1 MTDARLPKLIQAMLD
16 PAFYPHPVQVPIQL
30 IQTHISY
37 ILLTGDYAYKVKKP
51 LDFGFLNFT
60 TLQQRQHFC
69 QEELRMNQRGAPGLY
84 LEVLPIIQANSHFQL
99 LNRLPGSEDCV
110 VEYTLKMRQFPQE
123 SLLSNLFARGELT
136 ATLMEELG
144 RVVAAFHAQT
154 QTNDYIRSFG
164 QPERVR
170 EAFDENYRQ
179 TQRYIGGPQTA
190 QQYEETQA
198 YTDWFFAERQDL
210 FQQRLDQDR
219 IRECHG
225 DLHLSNICLWE
236 GKLLLFDCIEFNEP
250 FRFVDVMY
258 DVSYAVMD
266 LDARHRSDLGNAY
279 LNTYLEETG
288 DWEGLK
294 ILPIYLN
301 RQAYV
306 RAKVTSFLL
315 DDPTAA
321 EKTKAEAFKTAAQ
334 YYRLAWEYTRPKQGR
349 LFLMSGLSGSG
360 KSTVARYL
368 ARQQGAIH
376 IRSDAVRKHL
386 AGIPLRERGGAEVY
400 TPEMTTKTYQRLLQL
415 GIELAQE
422 GYTVILDAKFDRQAL
437 RGMAIAQAETRG
449 IPLRILHCHAPTTLL
464 QERLQQRAS
473 SQTSGALAA
482 STQASWLVGDLLYA
496 PDIADATAD
505 MLSKQQAHWQDFTE
519 SERPFVTAI
528 DTSQDW
534 QAQLTTLSLASSSVA
549 TQSGQ
554 SQENYE

>member
-1 MTDARLPKLIQAMLD
+1 MTDARLPQLIQAMLD
-16 PAFYPHPVQVPIQL
+16 PAFYPHPVQAPIQL

-60 TLQQRQHFC
+60 TLPQRQHFC
-69 QEELRMNQRGAPGLY
+69 QEELRMNQRGAPGIY
-84 LEVLPIIQANSHFQL
+84 LQVLPITQTDGQFQL
-99 LNRLPGSEDCV
+99 NGAGAC
-110 VEYTLKMRQFPQE
+110 VEYTLQMRQFPQE
-123 SLLSNLFARGELT
+123 SLFSNLFERGELT
-136 ATLMEELG
+136 AALMEELG

-154 QTNDYIRSFG
+154 DTNDYIRGFG

-179 TQRYIGGPQTA
+179 TEHYIGGPQTA
-190 QQYEETQA
+190 QYFQETQA
-198 YTDWFFAERQDL
+198 YTDRFFAERRDL

-225 DLHLSNICLWE
+225 DLHLRNICFWE
-236 GKLLLFDCIEFNEP
+236 GKILLFDCIEFNEP

-258 DVSYAVMD
+258 DVSYGVMD
-266 LDARHRSDLGNAY
+266 LDARHRPDLGNAY

-315 DDPTAA
+315 DDPTAS
-321 EKTKAEAFKTAAQ
+321 EEVKTEAFNSAAQ
-334 YYRLAWEYTRPKQGR
+334 YYRLAWEYTRPKQGQ

-360 KSTVARYL
+360 KSTVARHL

-386 AGIPLRERGGAEVY
+386 AGIPLRERGGPEVY
-400 TPEMTTKTYQRLLQL
+400 TPEMTAKTYGRLVQL
-415 GIELAQE
+415 GLELVQE
-422 GYTVILDAKFDRQAL
+422 GYRVILDAKFDRQDL
-437 RGMAIAQAETRG
+437 RAIALEQAQNTG
-449 IPLRILHCHAPTTLL
+449 IPVRILHCYAPEVTLR
-464 QERLQQRAS
+464 ERLQHRAS
-473 SQTSGALAA
+473 SQTRQGSDLQ
-482 STQASWLVGDLLYA
+482 TQTSWIVGDQRYSA
-496 PDIADATAD
+496 DIADATAD
-505 MLSKQQAHWQDFTE
+505 MLAKQQAHWQDFAE
-519 SERPFVTAI
+519 SERSFVTAV

-534 QAQLTTLSLASSSVA
+534 QAQLRQIQILKS
-549 TQSGQ
+549 
-554 SQENYE
+554 

>member
-1 MTDARLPKLIQAMLD
+1 MADAHLPPLIQAMLD
-16 PAFYPHPVQVPIQL
+16 PAFYPHPAQDPIQL

-60 TLQQRQHFC
+60 TLEQRRHFC

-84 LEVLPIIQANSHFQL
+84 LQVLPIFQT
-99 LNRLPGSEDCV
+99 NGRFQFSGSGEL
-110 VEYTLKMRQFPQE
+110 VEYALQMRQFPQE
-123 SLLSNLFARGELT
+123 QLFSNLFERGELT
-136 ATLMEELG
+136 PALMEELG
-144 RVVAAFHAQT
+144 RVVAMFHAQAE
-154 QTNDYIRSFG
+154 TNDYIRSFG
-164 QPERVR
+164 RPERVR
-170 EAFDENYRQ
+170 EAFDENYAQ

-190 QQYEETQA
+190 RQYRETRA
-198 YTDWFFAERQDL
+198 YTDRFFAERQEL
-210 FQQRLDQDR
+210 FQQRIEQDR

-225 DLHLSNICLWE
+225 DLHLRNICFWE
-236 GKLLLFDCIEFNEP
+236 GKILLFDCIEFNEA

-266 LDARHRSDLGNAY
+266 LDARYRPDLGNVY

-315 DDPTAA
+315 EDPTAT
-321 EKTKAEAFKTAAQ
+321 EETKATAFRTAAR
-334 YYRLAWEYTRPKQGR
+334 YYRLAWEYTLPKQGQ

-360 KSTVARYL
+360 KSTVARHL

-386 AGIPLRERGGAEVY
+386 AGIPLWQRGGPAVY
-400 TPEMTTKTYQRLLQL
+400 TPEMTDKTYRRLVQL
-415 GIELAQE
+415 GVELAQE

-437 RGMAIAQAETRG
+437 RGMAIAQAQQRG
-449 IPLRILHCHAPTTLL
+449 IPLHILHCYAPEPVLR
-464 QERLQQRAS
+464 ERLQRRSQAPQTGCIDGVEQRPA
-473 SQTSGALAA
+473 
-482 STQASWLVGDLLYA
+482 
-496 PDIADATAD
+496 DIADATAE
-505 MLSKQQAHWQDFTE
+505 MLTEQQAHWEEFSE
-519 SERPFVTAI
+519 LERPFLRVL

-534 QAQLTTLSLASSSVA
+534 PSQLQQLWVS
-549 TQSGQ
+549 TQTAP
-554 SQENYE
+554 SQEN

>member
-1 MTDARLPKLIQAMLD
+1 MADAHLPPLIQAMLD
-16 PAFYPHPVQVPIQL
+16 PAFYPHPAQDPIQL

-60 TLQQRQHFC
+60 TLEQRRHFC

-84 LEVLPIIQANSHFQL
+84 LQVLPIFQT
-99 LNRLPGSEDCV
+99 NGRFQFSGSGEL
-110 VEYTLKMRQFPQE
+110 VEYALQMRQFPQE
-123 SLLSNLFARGELT
+123 QLFSNLFERGELT
-136 ATLMEELG
+136 PALMEELG
-144 RVVAAFHAQT
+144 RVVAMFHAQAE
-154 QTNDYIRSFG
+154 TNDYIRSFG
-164 QPERVR
+164 RPERVR
-170 EAFDENYRQ
+170 EAFDENYAQ

-190 QQYEETQA
+190 QQYRETQA
-198 YTDWFFAERQDL
+198 YTDRFFAERQEL
-210 FQQRLDQDR
+210 FQQRIEQDR

-225 DLHLSNICLWE
+225 DLHLRNICFWE
-236 GKLLLFDCIEFNEP
+236 GKILLFDCIEFNEA

-266 LDARHRSDLGNAY
+266 LDARYRPDLGNVY

-315 DDPTAA
+315 EDPTAT
-321 EKTKAEAFKTAAQ
+321 EETKATAFRTAAR
-334 YYRLAWEYTRPKQGR
+334 YYRLAWEYTLPKQGQ

-360 KSTVARYL
+360 KSTVARHL

-386 AGIPLRERGGAEVY
+386 AGIPLWQRGGPAVY
-400 TPEMTTKTYQRLLQL
+400 TPEMTDKTYRRLVQL
-415 GIELAQE
+415 GVELAQE

-437 RGMAIAQAETRG
+437 RGMAIAQAQQRG
-449 IPLRILHCHAPTTLL
+449 IPLHILHCYAPEPVLR
-464 QERLQQRAS
+464 ERLQRRSQAPQTGCIDGVEQRPA
-473 SQTSGALAA
+473 
-482 STQASWLVGDLLYA
+482 
-496 PDIADATAD
+496 DIADATAE
-505 MLSKQQAHWQDFTE
+505 MLAEQQAHWEEFSE
-519 SERPFVTAI
+519 LERPFLRVL

-534 QAQLTTLSLASSSVA
+534 PSQLQQLWGS
-549 TQSGQ
+549 TQTAP
-554 SQENYE
+554 SQEN

>member
-1 MTDARLPKLIQAMLD
+1 MADAHLPPLIQAMLD
-16 PAFYPHPVQVPIQL
+16 PAFYPHPAQDPIQL

-60 TLQQRQHFC
+60 TLEQRRHFC

-84 LEVLPIIQANSHFQL
+84 LQVLPIFQT
-99 LNRLPGSEDCV
+99 NGRFQFNGSGEL
-110 VEYTLKMRQFPQE
+110 VEYALQMRQFPQE
-123 SLLSNLFARGELT
+123 QLFSNLFERGELT
-136 ATLMEELG
+136 PALMEELG
-144 RVVAAFHAQT
+144 RVVATFHAQAE
-154 QTNDYIRSFG
+154 TNDYIRSFG
-164 QPERVR
+164 RPERVR
-170 EAFDENYRQ
+170 EAFDENYAQ
-179 TQRYIGGPQTA
+179 TQRYVGGPQTA
-190 QQYEETQA
+190 QQYRETQA
-198 YTDWFFAERQDL
+198 YTDRFFAERQEL
-210 FQQRLDQDR
+210 FQQRIEQDR

-225 DLHLSNICLWE
+225 DLHLRNICFWE
-236 GKLLLFDCIEFNEP
+236 GKILLFDCIEFNEA

-266 LDARHRSDLGNAY
+266 LDARHRPDLGNVY

-315 DDPTAA
+315 EDPTAT
-321 EKTKAEAFKTAAQ
+321 EETKATAFRTAAR
-334 YYRLAWEYTRPKQGR
+334 YYRLAWEYTLPKRGQ

-360 KSTVARYL
+360 KSTVARHL

-386 AGIPLRERGGAEVY
+386 AGIPLWQRGGPAVY
-400 TPEMTTKTYQRLLQL
+400 TPEMTDKTYRRLVQL
-415 GIELAQE
+415 GVELAQE

-437 RGMAIAQAETRG
+437 RGMAIAQAQQRG
-449 IPLRILHCHAPTTLL
+449 IPLHILHCYAPEPVLR
-464 QERLQQRAS
+464 ERLQRRSQAPQTGCIDGVEQRPA
-473 SQTSGALAA
+473 
-482 STQASWLVGDLLYA
+482 
-496 PDIADATAD
+496 DIADATAE
-505 MLSKQQAHWQDFTE
+505 MLAEQQAHWEDF
-519 SERPFVTAI
+519 SELEQPFLRVL

-534 QAQLTTLSLASSSVA
+534 SSQLQQLWVS
-549 TQSGQ
+549 TQTAP
-554 SQENYE
+554 SQEN

>member
-1 MTDARLPKLIQAMLD
+1 MADAHLPPLIQAMLD
-16 PAFYPHPVQVPIQL
+16 PAFYPHPAQDPIQL

-60 TLQQRQHFC
+60 TLDQRRHFC

-84 LEVLPIIQANSHFQL
+84 LQVLPIFQTNGHFQF
-99 LNRLPGSEDCV
+99 NGSGEL
-110 VEYTLKMRQFPQE
+110 VEYALQMRQFPQE
-123 SLLSNLFARGELT
+123 QLFSNLFERGELT
-136 ATLMEELG
+136 PALMEELG
-144 RVVAAFHAQT
+144 RVVAMFHAQAE
-154 QTNDYIRSFG
+154 TNDYIRSFG
-164 QPERVR
+164 RPERVR
-170 EAFDENYRQ
+170 EAFDENYAQ

-190 QQYEETQA
+190 RQYRETQA
-198 YTDWFFAERQDL
+198 YTDRFFAERQEL
-210 FQQRLDQDR
+210 FQQRIEQDR

-225 DLHLSNICLWE
+225 DLHLRNICFWE
-236 GKLLLFDCIEFNEP
+236 GKILLFDCIEFNEA

-266 LDARHRSDLGNAY
+266 LDARHRPDLGNVY

-315 DDPTAA
+315 EDPTAT
-321 EKTKAEAFKTAAQ
+321 EETKATAFRTAAR
-334 YYRLAWEYTRPKQGR
+334 YYRLAWEYTLPKRGQ

-360 KSTVARYL
+360 KSTVARHL

-386 AGIPLRERGGAEVY
+386 AGIPLRQRGGPAVY
-400 TPEMTTKTYQRLLQL
+400 TPEMTDKTYRRLVQL
-415 GIELAQE
+415 GVELAQE
-422 GYTVILDAKFDRQAL
+422 GYIVILDAKFDRQAL
-437 RGMAIAQAETRG
+437 RGMAIAQAQQRG
-449 IPLRILHCHAPTTLL
+449 IPLHILHCYAPEPVLR
-464 QERLQQRAS
+464 ERLQSRSQAPQTGCIDGVGQRPA
-473 SQTSGALAA
+473 
-482 STQASWLVGDLLYA
+482 
-496 PDIADATAD
+496 DIADATAE
-505 MLSKQQAHWQDFTE
+505 MLAEQQAHWEDF
-519 SERPFVTAI
+519 SELEQPFLRVL

-534 QAQLTTLSLASSSVA
+534 SSQLQQLWVS
-549 TQSGQ
+549 TQTAP
-554 SQENYE
+554 SQEN

>member
-1 MTDARLPKLIQAMLD
+1 MTDARLPPLIQAMLD
-16 PAFYPHPVQVPIQL
+16 PAFYPHPVQAPIQL

-84 LEVLPIIQANSHFQL
+84 LEVLPITQANGHFQL
-99 LNRLPGSEDCV
+99 NGLPGSGDCV
-110 VEYTLKMRQFPQE
+110 EYALKMRQFPQE

-136 ATLMEELG
+136 SALMEELG

-154 QTNDYIRSFG
+154 ETNDYIRSFG
-164 QPERVR
+164 QPERIR

-179 TQRYIGGPQTA
+179 TQRYIGGPQTV
-190 QQYEETQA
+190 QQYQETQA
-198 YTDWFFAERQDL
+198 YTDRFFAERRDL

-225 DLHLSNICLWE
+225 DLHLRNICLWE
-236 GKLLLFDCIEFNEP
+236 GKLFLFDCIEFNEP

-266 LDARHRSDLGNAY
+266 LDACHRPDLGNAY

-294 ILPIYLN
+294 VLPIYLN

-321 EKTKAEAFKTAAQ
+321 EDIKAEAFKTAAQ
-334 YYRLAWEYTRPKQGR
+334 YYRLAWEYTCPKQGQ
-349 LFLMSGLSGSG
+349 LLIMSGLSGSG

-368 ARQQGAIH
+368 ARQKGAIH

-386 AGIPLRERGGAEVY
+386 AGIPLRERGGPQVY
-400 TPEMTTKTYQRLLQL
+400 TPEMTAKTYQRLVQL
-415 GIELAQE
+415 GTELAQE
-422 GYTVILDAKFDRQAL
+422 GYTVILDAKFDRQDL
-437 RGMAIAQAETRG
+437 RGMAIA
-449 IPLRILHCHAPTTLL
+449 
-464 QERLQQRAS
+464 
-473 SQTSGALAA
+473 
-482 STQASWLVGDLLYA
+482 
-496 PDIADATAD
+496 
-505 MLSKQQAHWQDFTE
+505 
-519 SERPFVTAI
+519 
-528 DTSQDW
+528 
-534 QAQLTTLSLASSSVA
+534 
-549 TQSGQ
+549 
-554 SQENYE
+554 

>member
-1 MTDARLPKLIQAMLD
+1 MTDARLPQLIQAMLD
-16 PAFYPHPVQVPIQL
+16 PGFYPHPVQDPIQL

-69 QEELRMNQRGAPGLY
+69 QEELRMNQRGAPGIY
-84 LEVLPIIQANSHFQL
+84 LQVLPITQTHGQFQF
-99 LNRLPGSEDCV
+99 NGTGEC
-110 VEYTLKMRQFPQE
+110 VEYALKMRQFPQE
-123 SLLSNLFARGELT
+123 SLFSNLFERGELT
-136 ATLMEELG
+136 PALMEELG

-154 QTNDYIRSFG
+154 ETNDYIRSFG

-170 EAFDENYRQ
+170 EAFDENYAQ
-179 TQRYIGGPQTA
+179 TQRYVGGPQTP
-190 QQYEETQA
+190 QQYQETQA
-198 YTDWFFAERQDL
+198 YTDCFFAERRDL

-225 DLHLSNICLWE
+225 DLHLRNICLWE
-236 GKLLLFDCIEFNEP
+236 GKIFLFDCIEFNEP

-266 LDARHRSDLGNAY
+266 TDARHRPDLGNAY

-294 ILPIYLN
+294 VLPIYLN

-315 DDPTAA
+315 EDPTAS
-321 EKTKAEAFKTAAQ
+321 EDVKAEAFNSAAQ
-334 YYRLAWEYTRPKQGR
+334 YYRLAWAYTLPKQGQ

-386 AGIPLRERGGAEVY
+386 AGIPLRERGGPEVY
-400 TPEMTTKTYQRLLQL
+400 TPDMTAKTYQRLVQL
-415 GIELAQE
+415 GTELARE
-422 GYTVILDAKFDRQAL
+422 GYAVILDAKFDRQEL
-437 RGMAIAQAETRG
+437 RGMAIEQAQKQG
-449 IPLRILHCHAPTTLL
+449 IPVRILHCYAPEAILR
-464 QERLQQRAS
+464 ERLQRRAS
-473 SQTSGALAA
+473 SQTRQDSDWLAQ
-482 STQASWLVGDLLYA
+482 TRWIVGDQRYSA
-496 PDIADATAD
+496 DIADATAD
-505 MLSKQQAHWQDFTE
+505 MLSQQQAHWQDFSE
-519 SERPFVTAI
+519 SERSFLKVL

-534 QAQLTTLSLASSSVA
+534 HSQL
-549 TQSGQ
+549 QQG
-554 SQENYE
+554 